1 MMTEAILTKEKVL
14 VENPDQFFK
23 MPKEYQELVI
33 RQMMVHTEGELS
45 GADDYIEIF
54 YNMAPNAYEKQV
66 CCERGAEEVHHYIRG
81 QEVLS
86 DIGVDSTYMLDT
98 NLQDRD
104 LYGTEAVKDIRSWPE
119 RALFSYLGEAAVL
132 DQLIEMAESSYK
144 PIADMAIP
152 VIKEEKVH
160 VAHGFRITREY
171 CSTEEGKALIQDA
184 LARWWP
190 VSLDVFGRSNSK
202 RSKLYV
208 EWGLRKHSN
217 EDARQRFIAH
227 AAPRLE
233 ELGLVVPDHKKDRK
247 YL

>member
-1 MMTEAILTKEKVL
+1 MEVIHEKEKIL
-14 VENPDQFFK
+14 VENPSQFFE
-23 MPKEYQELVI
+23 MPKEYQDLVI

-54 YNMAPNAYEKQV
+54 YDMAPNAYEKQI

-81 QEVLS
+81 QALLS
-86 DIGVDSTYMLDT
+86 DIGVDSTYMLKT

-119 RALFSYLGEAAVL
+119 RALFSYLGESAVL
-132 DQLIEMAESSYK
+132 DQLMEMAESSYK

-171 CSTEEGKALIQDA
+171 CSTEEGRALIQAA
-184 LARWWP
+184 LERWWP
-190 VSLDVFGRSNSK
+190 VSLDVFGRSDSK
-202 RSKLYV
+202 RSELYV
-208 EWGLRKHSN
+208 RWGLRKYSN
-217 EDARQRFIAH
+217 EEARQRFIKNTV
-227 AAPRLE
+227 PRLE
-233 ELGLVVPDHKKDRK
+233 ELGLTVPDHRKNRK

>member
-1 MMTEAILTKEKVL
+1 MTEATLTREKEL
-14 VENPDQFFK
+14 VENPDQFFR
-23 MPKEYQELVI
+23 MPKEYQDLVI

-54 YNMAPNAYEKQV
+54 YNMAPNAYEKQI

-81 QEVLS
+81 QEVLK
-86 DIGVDSTYMLDT
+86 DIGVDSTYMLET

-171 CSTEEGKALIQDA
+171 CATKEGKKLIQEA
-184 LARWWP
+184 LERWWP
-190 VSLDVFGRSNSK
+190 VSLDVFGRSDSK

-208 EWGLRKHSN
+208 KWGLRKYSN
-217 EDARQRFIAH
+217 EEARQRFITH
-227 AAPRLE
+227 MVPRLK
-233 ELGLVVPDHKKDRK
+233 ELDLIVPDHKTGRK

>member
-1 MMTEAILTKEKVL
+1 MEEIVKETIFVAG
-14 VENPDQFFK
+14 PSQFFN
-23 MPKEYQELVI
+23 MPKEYQDLVI

-54 YNMAPNAYEKQV
+54 YKMAPNAYEKKI
-66 CCERGAEEVHHYIRG
+66 CCERGAEEVDHYIRG
-81 QEVLS
+81 KDLLDQ
-86 DIGVDSTYMLDT
+86 IGVDSSYMLET

-132 DQLIEMAESSYK
+132 DQLMEMAESSYK

-171 CSTEEGKALIQDA
+171 CSTTEGKALIQEA
-184 LARWWP
+184 LERWWP
-190 VSLDVFGRSNSK
+190 ISLDVFGRSDSK
-202 RSKLYV
+202 RSKMYIK
-208 EWGLRKHSN
+208 WGLRKYSN
-217 EDARQRFIAH
+217 EEARKRFINH
-227 AAPRLE
+227 MVPKLT
-233 ELGLVVPDHKKDRK
+233 ELGLVVPDHTKNRK